1 MRLVADLHIHSRYS
15 LATSPKL
22 TPPSLERWARI
33 KGIDLLGTGDCT
45 HPAWLPELRAALEP
59 AEDGL
64 FRLKDGI
71 RRDFDRGEALA
82 DGLPEPGARDVRFV
96 LMGEISTIY
105 SRDGRT
111 RKVHHLVLLPGFEAA
126 AAFQSRLERVGNI
139 ASDGRPILGLDSREL
154 FSLLL
159 DADERSILVPAHIWT
174 PWFSALGSRSGFDS
188 IEECY
193 GDLASRIPAIETG
206 LSSNPPMNWAVSALD
221 RFSIISNS
229 DAHSPEK
236 LGREA
241 SLLEAEP
248 SFAGLAAALAARG
261 EPGRGL
267 LGTIEFF
274 PQEGKYHWD
283 GHRACGVVLS
293 PEESAQRGGLCPVCG
308 RPLTP
313 GVLRRV
319 AELADRPV
327 DEAAPCPEAD
337 GASNTASAPA
347 AGASNRKPYRS
358 LIPLKEVL
366 SELLDSGEGSKKVA
380 AAYGSLIAKA
390 GSEFAL
396 LLDLPVGEIG
406 KLSVPGVSG
415 ELLALAVERMRAGRV
430 SITPGYDGEY
440 GVIRAFGPGER
451 PGPGAGA
458 ALFAAEEARDDAEPA
473 PISPAAPK
481 RASVRSANRRVSRN
495 HAEAPVGGAPAAPA
509 APADGRRAALRSGG
523 SDGPVPSAFRLDPAQ
538 EKAVAHGQGPALVL
552 AGPGTGK
559 TAVLALRIERLVG
572 AGLDPSSV
580 LALTF
585 TNRAAGELRERIGRS
600 LGEARAGAVVA
611 GTFHAFCN
619 GLLREH
625 AAEAGLPGGFSLLDE
640 EGRRGILEAVAGSR
654 ARARRLGPYI
664 EARKRFLLL
673 PGEPAPRLGPA
684 APAGLA
690 ETAAAI
696 GLPRTDPALEEA
708 YADYREALKESAV
721 LDFDDLVAGAVRLL
735 CARPG
740 LLDSCRGR
748 HRAVFVDEY
757 QDVNFAQYA
766 LVRLLAPRGSDLF
779 AIGDPNQSI
788 YGFRGSDPLFIS
800 RFAIDWPE
808 ARVYRLE
815 RSFRCAAPIIEAA
828 GRLVDARLLS
838 SGQALALATT
848 SYPTGRSEAEGVARE
863 IDRLIAGTRFFARD
877 SGVVEGDGDP
887 ELRSLGECAILV
899 RTASLM
905 PDIGKALFDHG
916 LPYEVAGERPW
927 WEEEPAR
934 SALAL
939 LRAAASPGGA
949 RSVEPEG
956 ALVPEA
962 TAGEAAIDG
971 LRDRLPGLAPAGA
984 VKAAFAGLAVPA
996 TAAGAAAAAEAMDR
1010 LAARAASF
1018 ATTAAFLDA
1027 LALASPQ
1034 DGLEARTEKVSLL
1047 TIHAAK
1053 GLEFDHVFVAGLE
1066 DGILPFTVFGVG
1078 AAAAAVDGATGDSD
1092 DAGDAPASAMDGI
1105 GQEGL
1110 GARIEEERRLLYVAM
1125 KRARLGLHLS
1135 WARSRSFRGREVSFP
1150 PSRFLAELADLVPEL
1165 SAALPR
1171 PRDAQ
1176 LGLF

>member
-1 MRLVADLHIHSRYS
+1 MRLVADLHIHSRFS

-45 HPAWLPELRAALEP
+45 HPAWLSELRASLEP
-59 AEDGL
+59 AEEGF
-64 FRLKDGI
+64 FRLKDEA

-82 DGLPEPGARDVRFV
+82 DGLPEPEARDVRFV
-96 LMGEISTIY
+96 LTGEISTIY
-105 SRDGRT
+105 SRGGKT
-111 RKVHHLVLLPGFEAA
+111 RKVHHLVLLPDFEAA

-139 ASDGRPILGLDSREL
+139 ASDGRPILGIDSRDL

-174 PWFSALGSRSGFDS
+174 PWFSALGARSGFDS

-206 LSSNPPMNWAVSALD
+206 LSSNPPMNWAVSGLD

-241 SLLEAEP
+241 SILEAEP
-248 SFAGLAAALAARG
+248 SFAGLAAALSARG
-261 EPGRGL
+261 EAASAEAGRCL

-283 GHRACGVVLS
+283 GHRACGIVLS
-293 PEESAQRGGLCPVCG
+293 PDESAQRGGLCPVCG
-308 RPLTP
+308 KALTP

-327 DEAAPCPEAD
+327 DE
-337 GASNTASAPA
+337 SAGGPA
-347 AGASNRKPYRS
+347 GGPSNRRPYSS

-366 SELLDSGEGSKKVA
+366 SELLASGEGSKKVA

-390 GSEFAL
+390 GSEFRIL
-396 LLDLPVGEIG
+396 VDLPVEEVGR
-406 KLSVPGVSG
+406 LSAPGVTG
-415 ELLALAVERMRAGRV
+415 ELLALAVERMRAGKV

-440 GVIRAFGPGER
+440 GKIRAFAPGER
-451 PGPGAGA
+451 PGFRSGSG
-458 ALFAAEEARDDAEPA
+458 LFAAEEAESVAA
-473 PISPAAPK
+473 TSPAAPRK
-481 RASVRSANRRVSRN
+481 ASVRSA
-495 HAEAPVGGAPAAPA
+495 AAPA
-509 APADGRRAALRSGG
+509 SAAYAVSAAGAT
-523 SDGPVPSAFRLDPAQ
+523 PPAFRLDPSQ
-538 EKAVAHGQGPALVL
+538 ERAVAHGHGPALVL

-572 AGLDPSSV
+572 QGLDPASV

-585 TNRAAGELRERIGRS
+585 TNRAAGELRDRIGRS
-600 LGEARAGAVVA
+600 LGEARASAVVA

-625 AAEAGLPGGFSLLDE
+625 AAEAGLPGGFVLLDE
-640 EGRRGILEAVAGSR
+640 EERFRILEADSGSR
-654 ARARRLGPYI
+654 ARAARLGAYI
-664 EARKRFLLL
+664 EIRKRFLLL
-673 PGEPAPRLGPA
+673 PGEAEPRLGPS

-690 ETAAAI
+690 ELADAL
-696 GLPRTDPALEEA
+696 GLPRADAQLEEG
-708 YADYREALKESAV
+708 YANYREALKRTAR

-735 CARPG
+735 CARPD
-740 LLDSCRGR
+740 LLGYCRGR

-766 LVRLLAPRGSDLF
+766 LVRLIAPPGADLF

-800 RFAIDWPE
+800 RFTVDWPE
-808 ARVYRLE
+808 ALVYRLE

-828 GRLVDARLLS
+828 DRLVDARLVS
-838 SGQALALATT
+838 SGRALALATT
-848 SYPTGRSEAEGVARE
+848 SYPTGRSEAEGIARE

-877 SGVVEGDGDP
+877 SGAVEGDG
-887 ELRSLGECAILV
+887 ETGLRSLGECAILV

-916 LPYEVAGERPW
+916 LPYETAGERPW
-927 WEEEPAR
+927 WEDEPAR
-934 SALAL
+934 SALAI
-939 LRAAASPGGA
+939 LRAAASPGDAIPAAPGSA
-949 RSVEPEG
+949 KAPES
-956 ALVPEA
+956 ALQ
-962 TAGEAAIDG
+962 AAILG
-971 LRDRLPGLAPAGA
+971 LGAKLPGLTPAEA
-984 VKAAFAGLAVPA
+984 VKAAFAGMAGLGGSA
-996 TAAGAAAAAEAMDR
+996 TAGSAAGAVIGEAAGAIAAREAMDR

-1034 DGLEARTEKVSLL
+1034 DGLGPRTEKVSIL

-1066 DGILPFTVFGVG
+1066 EGILPFTVF
-1078 AAAAAVDGATGDSD
+1078 DGGMATEA
-1092 DAGDAPASAMDGI
+1092 AGDAAGTVDAA
-1105 GQEGL
+1105 
-1110 GARIEEERRLLYVAM
+1110 ARIEEERRLLYVAM
-1125 KRARLGLHLS
+1125 TRARVGLHLS
-1135 WARSRSFRGREVSFP
+1135 WAKARVFRGREVSFP
-1150 PSRFLAELADLVPEL
+1150 PSRFLAELEGLVPEL

-1171 PRDAQ
+1171 PRDPQ
-1176 LGLF
+1176 LGLFR

>member
-1 MRLVADLHIHSRYS
+1 MRLVADLHIHSRHS

-22 TPPSLERWARI
+22 TPPGLERWACI

-45 HPAWLPELRAALEP
+45 HPAWLSELRASLEP
-59 AEDGL
+59 AEEGL
-64 FRLKDGI
+64 FRLKDEA

-82 DGLPEPGARDVRFV
+82 DGLPEPAAREMRFV
-96 LMGEISTIY
+96 LSGEISTIY
-105 SRDGRT
+105 SRGGRT

-139 ASDGRPILGLDSREL
+139 ASDGRPILGIDSRDL

-159 DADERSILVPAHIWT
+159 DADERALLVPAHIWT
-174 PWFSALGSRSGFDS
+174 PWFSALGARSGFDS

-221 RFSIISNS
+221 RFSVISNS

-241 SLLEAEP
+241 TILEAEP
-248 SFAGLAAALAARG
+248 SFAGLAAALS
-261 EPGRGL
+261 PGPAGIAPGI

-283 GHRACGVVLS
+283 GHRACGIVLS

-308 RPLTP
+308 KALTP

-327 DEAAPCPEAD
+327 DESAPCPAAAAV
-337 GASNTASAPA
+337 ASSDVAVPA
-347 AGASNRKPYRS
+347 GGPSNRRPYHS

-380 AAYGSLIAKA
+380 AAYGALIAKA

-396 LLDLPVGEIG
+396 LLGLPVEEVGT
-406 KLSVPGVSG
+406 LSVPGVPG
-415 ELLALAVERMRAGRV
+415 ELLALAVERMRAGKV

-440 GVIRAFGPGER
+440 GVIRAFAPGAR
-451 PGPGAGA
+451 PLSGAGA
-458 ALFAAEEARDDAEPA
+458 SLFASADAGDDAA
-473 PISPAAPK
+473 ARSPAPK
-481 RASVRSANRRVSRN
+481 RAQARAGGHRVVRNQA
-495 HAEAPVGGAPAAPA
+495 APVTGATD
-509 APADGRRAALRSGG
+509 ADAALRT
-523 SDGPVPSAFRLDPAQ
+523 FHLDPAQ
-538 EKAVAHGQGPALVL
+538 EEAVAHGHGPALVL

-572 AGLDPSSV
+572 AGLEPASV

-585 TNRAAGELRERIGRS
+585 TNRAAGELRGRIGRS
-600 LGEARAGAVVA
+600 LGEAGAATVVA
-611 GTFHAFCN
+611 GTFHAFCK
-619 GLLREH
+619 GLLRDH
-625 AAEAGLPGGFSLLDE
+625 AAEAGLQGGFSLLDGD
-640 EGRRGILEAVAGSR
+640 GRSGVLEAVAGSR
-654 ARARRLGPYI
+654 AKAGRLGTYI

-673 PGEPAPRLGPA
+673 PGEAAPRLGPA

-690 ETAAAI
+690 ELAADLGPPQA
-696 GLPRTDPALEEA
+696 DAALEEG
-708 YADYREALKESAV
+708 YANYREALRRGAL

-735 CARPG
+735 CARPD
-740 LLDSCRGR
+740 LLASSRGR

-766 LVRLLAPRGSDLF
+766 LVRLLAPPGADLF

-800 RFAIDWPE
+800 RFTVDWPE

-828 GRLVDARLLS
+828 GRLVDARLVS
-838 SGQALALATT
+838 SGAAVALATT
-848 SYPTGRSEAEGVARE
+848 SYPTGRSEAEGIARE

-877 SGVVEGDGDP
+877 SGIVVGDGEP
-887 ELRSLGECAILV
+887 GLQGLGECAILV

-905 PDIGKALFDHG
+905 PDIAKALFDHG
-916 LPYEVAGERPW
+916 LPCEVAGERPW
-927 WEEEPAR
+927 WEEEPDR

-939 LRAAASPGGA
+939 LRAAACP
-949 RSVEPEG
+949 
-956 ALVPEA
+956 
-962 TAGEAAIDG
+962 GEAMPTAPRAAKVPGNVQQAALADF
-971 LRDRLPGLAPAGA
+971 RVKLPGLLPAEA
-984 VKAAFAGLAVPA
+984 VKAAFALFASPAIGGATDVTAA
-996 TAAGAAAAAEAMDR
+996 TAREAMDR

-1018 ATTAAFLDA
+1018 STTPEFLDA

-1034 DGLEARTEKVSLL
+1034 DGLEPRTEKVPLL

-1066 DGILPFTVFGVG
+1066 EGILPFTLFDDPG
-1078 AAAAAVDGATGDSD
+1078 DGAE
-1092 DAGDAPASAMDGI
+1092 GDAAGGSG
-1105 GQEGL
+1105 GLEG
-1110 GARIEEERRLLYVAM
+1110 RIEEERRLLYVAM
-1125 KRARLGLHLS
+1125 TRARVGLHLS
-1135 WARSRSFRGREVSFP
+1135 WARSRSFRGREVAFP
-1150 PSRFLAELADLVPEL
+1150 PSRFLAELADLVPET
-1165 SAALPR
+1165 AAAPPR
-1171 PRDAQ
+1171 PRDPQ

>member
-15 LATSPKL
+15 LATSPRL
-22 TPPSLERWARI
+22 TPPGLERWARI

-45 HPAWLPELRAALEP
+45 HPAWLSELRAALEP
-59 AEDGL
+59 AEQGL
-64 FRLKDGI
+64 FRLKDEI
-71 RRDFDRGEALA
+71 RREFDRGEALA
-82 DGLPEPGARDVRFV
+82 EGLPEPGSRDVRFV
-96 LMGEISTIY
+96 LTGEISTIY
-105 SRDGRT
+105 SRSGRT

-139 ASDGRPILGLDSREL
+139 ASDGRPILGIDSRDL

-174 PWFSALGSRSGFDS
+174 PWFSALGARSGFDS

-193 GDLASRIPAIETG
+193 GDLALRIPAIETG

-221 RFSIISNS
+221 RFSIISDS

-241 SLLEAEP
+241 NILEAEP
-248 SFAGLAAALAARG
+248 SFAGLAAALSARG

-267 LGTIEFF
+267 LGTVEFF
-274 PQEGKYHWD
+274 PKEGKYHWD
-283 GHRACGVVLS
+283 GHRACGIVLS
-293 PEESAQRGGLCPVCG
+293 PEESAQHGGICPVCG
-308 RPLTP
+308 KTLTP

-327 DEAAPCPEAD
+327 DE
-337 GASNTASAPA
+337 SAPWPDAADA
-347 AGASNRKPYRS
+347 AGWSSNRRPYHS

-380 AAYGSLIAKA
+380 AAYGALIEKA
-390 GSEFAL
+390 GSEFGL
-396 LLDLPVGEIG
+396 LLDRPVAEIDR
-406 KLSVPGVSG
+406 LSVPGVPG
-415 ELLALAVERMRAGRV
+415 ELLALAVERMRSGKV

-440 GVIRAFGPGER
+440 GVIRAFAPGER
-451 PGPGAGA
+451 PEPHSSASLFVAEDTQGDA
-458 ALFAAEEARDDAEPA
+458 AARC
-473 PISPAAPK
+473 AAPK
-481 RASVRSANRRVSRN
+481 HVPARAGKRRVVRN
-495 HAEAPVGGAPAAPA
+495 RTEALDGATPDPAAAAPA
-509 APADGRRAALRSGG
+509 TGDAGCAPT
-523 SDGPVPSAFRLDPAQ
+523 AFKLDPAQ
-538 EKAVAHGQGPALVL
+538 EQAVAHGDGPALVL

-559 TAVLALRIERLVG
+559 TAVLALRIERLVS
-572 AGLDPSSV
+572 AGLVPGSI

-585 TNRAAGELRERIGRS
+585 TNRAAGELRDRIGRS
-600 LGEARAGAVVA
+600 LGDAGAAAVVA

-619 GLLREH
+619 GFLREH
-625 AAEAGLPGGFSLLDE
+625 AVEAGLPDGFGLLDE
-640 EGRRGILEAVAGSR
+640 EERSKVLDAVAGSS
-654 ARARRLGPYI
+654 AKARRLGAYI

-673 PGEPAPRLGPA
+673 PGEAAPRLGSA

-690 ETAAAI
+690 
-696 GLPRTDPALEEA
+696 GLASDLGIPQAEADLEEG
-708 YADYREALKESAV
+708 YSGYRETLRRTTR
-721 LDFDDLVAGAVRLL
+721 LDFDDLVAGTVRLL
-735 CARPG
+735 CARPD
-740 LLDSCRGR
+740 LLAFCRDR

-766 LVRLLAPRGSDLF
+766 LVRLLAPSGSNLF

-800 RFAIDWPE
+800 RFTVDWPE

-838 SGQALALATT
+838 SGRAVALATT
-848 SYPTGRSEAEGVARE
+848 SYPTGRSEAEGIARE

-877 SGVVEGDGDP
+877 SGVVEDDSDSG
-887 ELRSLGECAILV
+887 LRGLGECAILV

-916 LPYEVAGERPW
+916 LPYEIAGDNPW
-927 WEEEPAR
+927 WKDEPAW

-939 LRAAASPGGA
+939 LRAAASPGDA
-949 RSVEPEG
+949 MSAAPESADG
-956 ALVPEA
+956 L
-962 TAGEAAIDG
+962 EAAQQAAILD
-971 LRDRLPGLAPAGA
+971 LRAKLLGLAPAEA
-984 VKAAFAGLAVPA
+984 VKAAFGILSGPT
-996 TAAGAAAAAEAMDR
+996 TAAGTAAAHEAMDR
-1010 LAARAASF
+1010 LAMRAASF
-1018 ATTAAFLDA
+1018 SSTSAFLDA

-1034 DGLEARTEKVSLL
+1034 DGLELRTEKVSIL

-1066 DGILPFTVFGVG
+1066 DGILPFTVFDGGGTG
-1078 AAAAAVDGATGDSD
+1078 AAAAPEDSGKGNI
-1092 DAGDAPASAMDGI
+1092 A
-1105 GQEGL
+1105 
-1110 GARIEEERRLLYVAM
+1110 ARIEEERRLLYVAM
-1125 KRARLGLHLS
+1125 TRARVGLHLS
-1135 WARSRSFRGREVSFP
+1135 WARSRNFRGREVSFP
-1150 PSRFLAELADLVPEL
+1150 PSRFLAELEGLVPEL
-1165 SAALPR
+1165 AATLPK
-1171 PRDAQ
+1171 PDDPQ